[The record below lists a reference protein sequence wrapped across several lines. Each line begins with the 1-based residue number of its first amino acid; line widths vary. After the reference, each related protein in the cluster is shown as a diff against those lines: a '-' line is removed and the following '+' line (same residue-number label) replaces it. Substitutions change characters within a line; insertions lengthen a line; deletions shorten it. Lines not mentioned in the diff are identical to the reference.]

1 MAKSRAS
8 GAGNVDDKIRSL
20 QKNNIIKDVSRLKK
34 GDYVSIGG
42 GGKYP
47 AIYNGYVE
55 SIGSK
60 TISLRTQSS
69 MYGEQ
74 ILRLPKN
81 LYKAH
86 FDSVTAKKLDYLIN
100 KKA

>member
-8 GAGNVDDKIRSL
+8 GAARTVDDKIRSL
-20 QKNNIIKDVSRLKK
+20 QRNNIIKDVSKLKK

-42 GGKYP
+42 GGNYP
-47 AIYNGYVE
+47 VIYNGYVE
-55 SIGSK
+55 SVGSK
-60 TISLRTQSS
+60 TISLRTQSR

-74 ILRLPKN
+74 TIRLPKN

-86 FDSVTAKKLDYLIN
+86 FDSSTAKELDRLIN
-100 KKA
+100 KK